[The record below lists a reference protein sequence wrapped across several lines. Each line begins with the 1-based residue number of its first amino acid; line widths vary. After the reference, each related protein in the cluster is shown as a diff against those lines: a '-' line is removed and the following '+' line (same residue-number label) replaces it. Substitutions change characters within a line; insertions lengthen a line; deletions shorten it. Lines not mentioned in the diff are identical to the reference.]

1 MYTLR
6 LSDGTELA
14 CDWCGASGDILTA
27 NLPEETDFAATAET
41 FCDPAKTRCL
51 TFVASSETTYCG
63 YTRVRYI
70 MRDGWP
76 TGGLLVALEQEA

>member
-1 MYTLR
+1 MPKLR
-6 LSDGTELA
+6 LSDNTELA
-14 CDWCGASGDILTA
+14 CDWCGVAGGTLTA
-27 NLPEETDFAATAET
+27 NLPEATDFKEIVDT

-63 YTRVRYI
+63 YTLPRYI

-76 TGGLLVALEQEA
+76 TGGILVALAQEA

>member
-27 NLPEETDFAATAET
+27 NLPEATDIADIANII
-41 FCDPAKTRCL
+41 CDPAKTRCI

-63 YTRVRYI
+63 YTQPRYI

-76 TGGLLVALEQEA
+76 TGGILVALTQEV